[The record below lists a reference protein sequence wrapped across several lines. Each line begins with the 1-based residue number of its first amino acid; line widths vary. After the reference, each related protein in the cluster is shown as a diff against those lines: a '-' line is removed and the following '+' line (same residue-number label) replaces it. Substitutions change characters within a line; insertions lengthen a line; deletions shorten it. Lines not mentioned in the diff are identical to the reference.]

1 MSTLEVSNLNDG
13 TTTVGTTYITNGSSK
28 VWININQQS
37 TQVIRDSFNVSSLT
51 DNAVA
56 DSSIAYTS
64 SFNYAYNYS
73 VTGHVAYY
81 ANQKF
86 YSFRGLGSTNK
97 LAGQIDLRNGWVS
110 STGGDLSSEDAGDL
124 NLIMQGD
131 LA

>member
-37 TQVIRDSFNVSSLT
+37 TQFIRDSFNVSSLT

-81 ANQKF
+81 GNQKF
-86 YSFRGLGSTNK
+86 LSFRGLGSTNK

-110 STGGDLSSEDAGDL
+110 STGGALSSEDAGDL

>member
-13 TTTVGTTYITNGSSK
+13 TTTVETTYVTNGSSK
-28 VWININQQS
+28 VWINLNQQS
-37 TQVIRDSFNVSSLT
+37 TQFIRDSLNVSSLT

-56 DSSIAYTS
+56 DSSVAYTS
-64 SFNYAYNYS
+64 SFNYSYNYA

-81 ANQKF
+81 GNLKF
-86 YSFRGLGSTNK
+86 LSFRGLGSTNK
-97 LAGQIDLRNGWVS
+97 LAGQIDLRNGWVN
-110 STGGDLSSEDAGDL
+110 STGGSLGSEDAGDL